1 MATYAL
7 HSGLRGTFAPMRNAL
22 LRNSQ
27 QTGTSV
33 VARRAMAAE
42 AGESHKVNAW
52 EAPTAISTWKEEHI
66 VLFVLGCWGVGI
78 GGAMKIFGG
87 TKEPV
92 AK

>member
-1 MATYAL
+1 
-7 HSGLRGTFAPMRNAL
+7 
-22 LRNSQ
+22 
-27 QTGTSV
+27 
-33 VARRAMAAE
+33 MAAE